1 MSQPKDQLAHAYCR
15 FDPAGEEIPD
25 EIWASLTAYV
35 AQPSHA
41 AGQSKRVAKLINGVA
56 RIAGNVVDN
65 NKKQEGALS
74 HEVYTTLLEAGRKA
88 IPKTSTKR
96 KATLDQASTSAKR
109 KKTQGNHTT
118 THEPSSEPA
127 AAENATVVS
136 GEEGV
141 AQETQSPPT
150 TPRSTKRSRNSM
162 ALSPAK
168 DGMDWQKTWAAI
180 VEKQP
185 INRVTGKP
193 FVWLDNLT
201 KVLMFMWGSPQGV
214 DCVMKMVE
222 AVYRDYDN
230 LTLDAITSVST
241 SKSSVYTLE
250 MRYKRV
256 LSLSKAPAL
265 QTTELLL
272 EYKNMADDF
281 VRLEQQTQDPS
292 TDLGKEWTKREIDP
306 KKETTEQARSN
317 VVMQEVFKSMHP
329 EKMTKKERETE
340 LAKLRKMR
348 EYARNIDNMIAM
360 FGWGVVPLLACAPW
374 KFADV
379 SNTSAQVCLQELA
392 NAVPDL
398 RQICDR
404 LDKNFY
410 RFLRTPGQ
418 ITQLPKNCLQGMSV
432 KKENQLNYTI
442 AYLFAAPGEREEPGG
457 MLNTT
462 HLSHAGQKKTTTTGQ
477 KGAAQSVKG
486 VKDAKGVKGRKK
498 YQVYIE

>member
-15 FDPAGEEIPD
+15 FDPTGEEIPD

-41 AGQSKRVAKLINGVA
+41 AGQSKRVAKLINGIA
-56 RIAGNVVDN
+56 RITGNVVEAT
-65 NKKQEGALS
+65 KKNEGALN
-74 HEVYTTLLEAGRKA
+74 HEVYTTLLEAARKA
-88 IPKTSTKR
+88 IPKTSSKR
-96 KATLDQASTSAKR
+96 KATADQAEEDVAVS
-109 KKTQGNHTT
+109 
-118 THEPSSEPA
+118 
-127 AAENATVVS
+127 S

-141 AQETQSPPT
+141 AQESHSAPT
-150 TPRSTKRSRNSM
+150 TLRSTKRPRTSM
-162 ALSPAK
+162 DLSPCTGSK
-168 DGMDWQKTWAAI
+168 EWQATWAGI
-180 VEKQP
+180 VKKQP
-185 INRVTGKP
+185 VNRVTGKP

-201 KVLMFMWGSPQGV
+201 KVLMFMWGSPHGV

-374 KFADV
+374 KQVFADV

-432 KKENQLNYTI
+432 KKENQSNYTI

-462 HLSHAGQKKTTTTGQ
+462 HLSHARQKKTTTTTGQ
-477 KGAAQSVKG
+477 KGTKG
-486 VKDAKGVKGRKK
+486 EKGGKGGKK
-498 YQVYIE
+498 VFLNPHQLYLE